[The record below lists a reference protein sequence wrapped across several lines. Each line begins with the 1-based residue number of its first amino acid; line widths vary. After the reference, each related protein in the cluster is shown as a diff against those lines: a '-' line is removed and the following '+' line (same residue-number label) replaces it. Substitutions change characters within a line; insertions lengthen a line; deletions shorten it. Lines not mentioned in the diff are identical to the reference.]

1 MASHDRPRPAAPV
14 QLPRRTLVAAGA
26 WTVPVV
32 AAATAA
38 PAYAAS
44 PCMTLYDY
52 TLNWATASYTRNT
65 TGLSAYAALTSTQAG
80 GDPLWVHFTS
90 VAASAG
96 SNIDTARNLKVSN
109 EGSAAT
115 STTQDPYVTNLGNTG
130 QSGIRLQHNARAS
143 GIANAQNLTISFRT
157 GASTS
162 SPLVYVRNVSFY
174 MTDIDGLNGGN
185 NYADRVSLSPNPNL
199 TTPEQV
205 RDQNTT
211 AAVSGGG
218 TATVSIVGTGM
229 DTEPWKLVT
238 GNASSTTQSYNNIA
252 ETSAGTRVR
261 VTYANTGARVM
272 QELLLKYWTAD
283 TATIYHRMYITNIT
297 FKARLIAC
305 G

>member
-1 MASHDRPRPAAPV
+1 MTTHDRSDQSAPAL
-14 QLPRRTLVAAGA
+14 LPRRSIVAAGA

-44 PCMTLYDY
+44 PCMNLYDY
-52 TLNWATASYTRNT
+52 TLNWATASYTRSNT
-65 TGLSAYAALTSTQAG
+65 GVDAYAALTSTQAG
-80 GDPLWVHFTS
+80 GDPIYVHFNAVGMGT
-90 VAASAG
+90 
-96 SNIDTARNLKVSN
+96 SNIDTSRNLTVSN
-109 EGSAAT
+109 AGSG
-115 STTQDPYVTNLGNTG
+115 TTQDPTVTNLGNTG
-130 QSGIRLQHNARAS
+130 QSGIRLQHNARPS

-157 GASTS
+157 GTSTS
-162 SPLVYVRNVSFY
+162 SPLVYVRNVSFH

-185 NYADRVSLSPNPNL
+185 NYADRVSLSPNPTL
-199 TTPEQV
+199 TPVVEQV

-218 TATVSIVGTGM
+218 TATVSIVGTGT
-229 DTEPWKLVT
+229 DSDPWKLVN
-238 GNASSTTQSYNNIA
+238 GNASSTTQSYNNIS

-261 VTYANTGARVM
+261 VTYANTSARVM
-272 QELLLKYWTAD
+272 QQLLLKYWTAD